1 MAWPTDDLATDHF
14 DAGADSPADARPVL
28 KKVIDYLKAIIAA
41 PGVADGLCELDAN
54 AKVPATRIG
63 RGAADGVA
71 PLDANAKV
79 PATHLPDATAD
90 AAGALSLAT
99 DAEAENASGTGV
111 LQARQIAL
119 RTATTGRAGAAE
131 LATTAEGRS
140 GQDQTRAM
148 TPAATKAAIDAAIAA
163 APGGITSVLIANTTG
178 PSQGSGSI
186 LVKTT
191 YALARSVSGGTVTVT
206 LVRTNYY
213 KEDDDNDD
221 DD

>member
-14 DAGADSPADARPVL
+14 DAGTDSPADARPVI
-28 KKVIDYLKAIIAA
+28 KKAIDYLKAIMAA
-41 PGVADGLCELDAN
+41 LGVAGGMCELNAN
-54 AKVPATRIG
+54 AKVPDGRIG

-79 PATHLPDATAD
+79 PATHLPDATTD

-99 DAEAENASGTGV
+99 DAEAENASGPGV

-131 LATTAEGRS
+131 LATTAEALS

-148 TPAATKAAIDAAIAA
+148 TPSATKAAIDAAIAA
-163 APGGITSVLIANTTG
+163 VPGGITSVRVANTTG
-178 PSQGSGSI
+178 PNQGQGTV
-186 LVKTT
+186 LDRET
-191 YALARSVSGGTVTVT
+191 YALQTSVSSGIVTVT
-206 LVRTNYY
+206 LVKTNHYV
-213 KEDDDNDD
+213 DDDP
-221 DD
+221 